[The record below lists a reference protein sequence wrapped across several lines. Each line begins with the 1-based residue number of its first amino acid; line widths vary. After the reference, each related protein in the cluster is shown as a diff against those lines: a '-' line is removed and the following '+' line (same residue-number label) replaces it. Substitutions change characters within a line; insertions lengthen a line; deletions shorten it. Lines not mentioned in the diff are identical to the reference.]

1 MKNVLQFINR
11 FHFAIIFIFIEII
24 AIGFTINSNTRKQ
37 TIFLNSTN
45 FVSSGVYTK
54 IFAIRNYLNLNEQNY
69 LLLKENSQLKN
80 NLKNSHFFD
89 TSLYEIVHD
98 TLFIQQYTYR
108 PGKVINNSV
117 NKKNN
122 YITINRGRKHGVVPE
137 MAVVSPNGIV
147 GIITNVS
154 QNYSIAIS
162 VLNSKIGISA
172 RLKYLDYFGSI
183 IWEQKSYD
191 IAKLNG
197 IPNHIKINIGDTVI
211 TSGYSAI
218 FPEGL
223 LIGTIKDYKKNNQDN
238 FYSIEVKL
246 SQDMK
251 KVKNIYLIKNLL
263 REEQIKLQEK
273 MLEEN

>member
-1 MKNVLQFINR
+1 MKNVLQFIKR
-11 FHFAIIFIFIEII
+11 FHFAIIFILLEII
-24 AIGFTINSNTRKQ
+24 AIGLSINSNVQKRTF
-37 TIFLNSTN
+37 FLNSTN
-45 FVSSGVYTK
+45 FVSSNIYTR
-54 IFAIRNYLNLNEQNY
+54 IFSVRNYFDLNEQNKI
-69 LLLKENSQLKN
+69 LLRENSKLKN
-80 NLKNSHFFD
+80 KLKGSNFFD

-117 NKKNN
+117 NKNNN
-122 YITINRGRKHGVVPE
+122 YITINRGSKHGVVRE

-154 QNYSIAIS
+154 RNYSIAIS

-172 RLKYLDYFGSI
+172 RLKYLDYFGSVV
-183 IWEQKSYD
+183 WEQKSYD

-197 IPNHIKINIGDTVI
+197 IPNHLKINIGDTVI

-223 LIGTIKDYKKNNQDN
+223 LIGTIKDYKKNNLDN
-238 FYSIEVKL
+238 FYSIEVEL
-246 SQDMK
+246 SQNMK